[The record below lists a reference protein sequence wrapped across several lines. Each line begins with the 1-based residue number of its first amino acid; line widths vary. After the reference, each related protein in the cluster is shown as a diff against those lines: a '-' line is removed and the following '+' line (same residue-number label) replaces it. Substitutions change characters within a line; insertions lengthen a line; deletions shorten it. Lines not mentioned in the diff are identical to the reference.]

1 MKKKRALVIL
11 VSLYFIQGI
20 IHNLGHPITPDYVTS
35 LGIPSFMFGCFFA
48 AMALG
53 LTVGS
58 LVWGYLSDSVHR
70 PTLVIMGIWFYS
82 LFQYLFGSGSNMV
95 IMTVYRF
102 GSGFFVSSSI
112 VIIMAYLV
120 EQSEPFNRKKYL
132 GYLAAFFLLGSTI
145 GYYIGGQL
153 PILLTGFS
161 SSDLSPLEVITT
173 TKTIFTLQAII
184 NIVHG
189 IWLFGLLALITQ
201 PKRLLRH
208 ERVEGQFKTL
218 PKDLKIFLIAL
229 AVVSTATININKFT
243 EVYMA
248 GTFNLGA
255 DGIGNVVFVTGIV
268 SILTTLFIVPYIHKV
283 TSDISMIKIIH
294 LASAVLILI
303 VFILVPKF
311 LDSSLFVIALYSVY
325 MIYIIGQAL
334 FRPIEQHYI
343 SNYSEGYSVGYL
355 MGTRQSFFSI
365 GLVIGPLIGGFLYD
379 ASPVYLYG
387 FSVVLFILGFYLL
400 LIIQNKK

>member
-1 MKKKRALVIL
+1 MNKKSALIVL
-11 VSLYFIQGI
+11 VSLYFIQGV

-35 LGIPSFMFGCFFA
+35 LDIPSFMFGWFFA

-53 LTVGS
+53 LTIGS
-58 LVWGYLSDSVHR
+58 LIWGYLSDSFHR
-70 PTLVIMGIWFYS
+70 PTLVIIGIWFYS
-82 LFQYLFGSGSNMV
+82 LFQFLFGASSNMV
-95 IMTVYRF
+95 LMTFYRF

-120 EQSEPFNRKKYL
+120 EQSDPINRKKYL

-153 PILLTGFS
+153 PIIITGLS
-161 SSDLSPLEVITT
+161 SSELSSHVVIST
-173 TKTIFTLQAII
+173 TKTIFTLQALI
-184 NIVHG
+184 NIAHG
-189 IWLFGLLALITQ
+189 IWLFALLSFITQ
-201 PKRLLRH
+201 PKRLLKH
-208 ERVEGQFKTL
+208 ERVEGQFKAL
-218 PKDLKIFLIAL
+218 PRDLKVFLVAL
-229 AVVSTATININKFT
+229 AVISTATININKFT

-268 SILTTLFIVPYIHKV
+268 SILTTLLIVPHIHKV
-283 TSDISMIKIIH
+283 TSDIRMIKIIH
-294 LASAVLILI
+294 IVSAILILI
-303 VFILVPKF
+303 VFIIIPYF
-311 LDSSLFVIALYSVY
+311 LESYFVLALYSVY

-343 SNYSEGYSVGYL
+343 SNYSQDYSVGYL

-387 FSVVLFILGFYLL
+387 FSTLLFLIGFSLL
-400 LIIQNKK
+400 FMLKQK